1 VGNKKYDPLWE
12 LVGEKVA
19 LQGQEPDVD
28 AHCPHCNVNL
38 QLGPSQLE
46 PSQREPSPEDRARI
60 VCGLCGGVS
69 VVAVRGGAA
78 SLEAA
83 GGREA

>member
-1 VGNKKYDPLWE
+1 MGNKKYDPLWE

-38 QLGPSQLE
+38 HLGS
-46 PSQREPSPEDRARI
+46 SAEDGARI

-69 VVAVRGGAA
+69 VVSLKGGSV
-78 SLEAA
+78 SLGAISE
-83 GGREA
+83 

>member
-19 LQGQEPDVD
+19 LQGQEPAVE

-38 QLGPSQLE
+38 QMGP
-46 PSQREPSPEDRARI
+46 PQREPSPEDGARI

-69 VVAVRGGAA
+69 VVALRGGVA
-78 SLEAA
+78 SLEVAA
-83 GGREA
+83 G

>member
-1 VGNKKYDPLWE
+1 MGNKKYDPLWE

-19 LQGQEPDVD
+19 LQGHEPDVE

-38 QLGPSQLE
+38 QLGS
-46 PSQREPSPEDRARI
+46 SPEDGARI

-69 VVAVRGGAA
+69 VVALRAGVT
-78 SLEAA
+78 SLEIVA
-83 GGREA
+83 G